1 MDENRTERTHAPLK
15 QRSEGRGFLLSSQK
29 RRAHAHARR
38 WPKSDRGQ
46 AVVEAAFLIPALLLS
61 LLLLIQPGILL
72 YTRMVMEG
80 AAAEGCRILATTSD
94 LEQGTNTVEGF
105 IKRRLASIP
114 QQQNF
119 HVHDPACSWVITL
132 SGDETATQVSI
143 QITNEIKP
151 LPLFDFG
158 LEALGVLNDHGNYE
172 LTVDKQL
179 ITKNAWVQ
187 GNTLSNDPEQWI
199 ERWNAS

>member
-1 MDENRTERTHAPLK
+1 MKRKRTKRSHALTVQKTER
-15 QRSEGRGFLLSSQK
+15 QDLLLLPQK
-29 RRAHAHARR
+29 EPMRDHMRQWQSNDH
-38 WPKSDRGQ
+38 GQ

-80 AAAEGCRILATTSD
+80 AAAEGCRVLATASD
-94 LEQGTNTVEGF
+94 IEQNTETVEGF

-132 SGDETATQVSI
+132 NGGETASQVSVE
-143 QITNEIKP
+143 ITNQIKP

-158 LEALGVLNDHGNYE
+158 LEALGVLNAEGNYE
-172 LTVDKQL
+172 LTVTQQL
-179 ITKNAWVQ
+179 TTKNTWVQ

>member
-1 MDENRTERTHAPLK
+1 MDDSRAERTHAPLR
-15 QRSEGRGFLLSSQK
+15 QRSKRQNLLLSSQK
-29 RRAHAHARR
+29 RRAHAHTHG
-38 WPKSDRGQ
+38 WPKSERGQ
-46 AVVEAAFLIPALLLS
+46 AVVEAAFLTPALLLS

-94 LEQGTNTVEGF
+94 LEQGTDTVEGF
-105 IKRRLASIP
+105 IKRRLASVP

-132 SGDETATQVSI
+132 NGDESATQVSI

-158 LEALGVLNDHGNYE
+158 LEALGVLNEHGNYE
-172 LTVDKQL
+172 LTVSKQL
-179 ITKNAWVQ
+179 ITKSVWVQ